1 MQESRPPP
9 SRDRTSTAG
18 RTAQPDRDEPGDA
31 KPARPA
37 EPPDSHAGPPDDPIP
52 APVRF
57 PDDDFIAETDRQVLV
72 VGDTVAGLTLTL
84 LLERAGYDPVLV
96 AGPETPAPSRLASLW
111 PPARQV
117 LDAAG
122 VDADALGCAVDGI
135 AVRPGPQA
143 DATVLTRG
151 PDALAPPVLVR
162 TTALRRRLAAHLPD
176 TRGVQD
182 RTVDSVSRRDGG
194 LVVEFD
200 DGVREWFDVAVDAS
214 GWGGP
219 LRAGGD
225 PSPGADGGTG
235 AVTSL
240 TQYEVPV
247 EAGTARN
254 GTSAAGLARVQEAW
268 QRGALVQSLPRP
280 AGAGHLL
287 RVTTTSDAPGVSTGT
302 VREALP
308 ETAARVPDLSGVE
321 PAGVRQVAS
330 LPADPARAWWSRGR
344 VAFCAGAACPFPP
357 ASGVRVSAGIEDAL
371 ALVSQLA
378 RGPRA
383 AVDAIDAYAARRAR
397 RVGRLARSA
406 AAARTGH
413 AYPVPDRTRPGL
425 ATLGLLRTVALGP
438 LLGPPV
444 APLQREGVE

>member
-1 MQESRPPP
+1 MQESRP
-9 SRDRTSTAG
+9 SRDRTPTAPG
-18 RTAQPDRDEPGDA
+18 RTAQSARDGPGDA
-31 KPARPA
+31 EPTRPA
-37 EPPDSHAGPPDDPIP
+37 EPPDSHADPPDG
-52 APVRF
+52 PVQL

-72 VGDTVAGLTLTL
+72 VGDTVVGLALTL

-96 AGPETPAPSRLASLW
+96 AGPQTPDPSRLASLW

-122 VDADALGCAVDGI
+122 VDVEAFSCAVDSV
-135 AVRPGPQA
+135 AVRPGPREET
-143 DATVLTRG
+143 TVLARG
-151 PDALAPPVLVR
+151 PDAPAPPVFAR
-162 TTALRRRLAAHLPD
+162 TTTLRRRLAAHLPD
-176 TRGVQD
+176 ARGVQD

-194 LVVEFD
+194 LVVGFD

-225 PSPGADGGTG
+225 PSPGTDGGTG
-235 AVTSL
+235 TVTPL

-254 GTSAAGLARVQEAW
+254 GTSASGFARVHEVW
-268 QRGALVQSLPRP
+268 QPGALVQSLPRP
-280 AGAGHLL
+280 GGSGYLL
-287 RVTTTSDAPGVSTGT
+287 RVTTTHDTPAVPAGT
-302 VREALP
+302 VRETLP
-308 ETAARVPDLSGVE
+308 ETAARVPDLSDVE

-330 LPADPARAWWSRGR
+330 LPADPARSWWGRGR
-344 VAFCAGAACPFPP
+344 VAFCDGAACPFPP

-378 RGPRA
+378 RGPRTTA
-383 AVDAIDAYAARRAR
+383 EAVDAYAARRAR
-397 RVGRLARSA
+397 RVGTLARSA
-406 AAARTGH
+406 AAARTDH
-413 AYPVPDRTRPGL
+413 AYPVPDHTQPGL

-438 LLGPPV
+438 FLGPPV